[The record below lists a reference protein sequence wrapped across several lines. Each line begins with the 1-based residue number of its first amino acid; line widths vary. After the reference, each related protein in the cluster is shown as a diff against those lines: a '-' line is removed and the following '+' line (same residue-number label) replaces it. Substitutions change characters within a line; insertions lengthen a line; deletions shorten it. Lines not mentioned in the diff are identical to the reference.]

1 VDAAIL
7 TNRMRRILPAGVVL
21 VPLALLIGC
30 ESTGPMVAGQ
40 PPPTPQALERPELRG
55 IPVPEGFRLV
65 PERSQSWERGGLRE
79 ARCEFEG
86 QTAPLDVKRFYDKY
100 LPEARFTPGPW
111 VFNNGEYTLRYQSS
125 TEDCIVIVRSKAE
138 LIGRKTVLKIDVG
151 PKTGAGMDLNPSSG
165 Q

>member
-7 TNRMRRILPAGVVL
+7 TSRMWRVLLTGVML
-21 VPLALLIGC
+21 VPLALLTGC
-30 ESTGPMVAGQ
+30 ASTGPMVAGE
-40 PPPTPQALERPELRG
+40 PPPIPQALERPELRG

-65 PERSQSWERGGLRE
+65 PERSQSWDRGGLRE
-79 ARCEFEG
+79 ARCELEG
-86 QTAPLDVKRFYDKY
+86 QAAPLEVKRFYDKY

-125 TEDCIVIVRSKAE
+125 TEDCIVIIRSQAE
-138 LIGRKTVLKIDVG
+138 LLGRKTVLKIDVG
-151 PKTGAGMDLNPSSG
+151 PKTAAGMDLKPSGG